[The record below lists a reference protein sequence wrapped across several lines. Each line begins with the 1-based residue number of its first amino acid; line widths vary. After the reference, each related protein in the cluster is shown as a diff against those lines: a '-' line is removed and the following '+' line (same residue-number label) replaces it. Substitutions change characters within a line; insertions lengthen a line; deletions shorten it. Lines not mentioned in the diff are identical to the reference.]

1 MTSVTF
7 DINANVNKFATA
19 VGNGATMGKVFRD
32 AVDYVIASR
41 DTTVILR
48 MMQRATMRGDK
59 GAANLVRSTFGK
71 IFVGAKFTSKAGNIV
86 GIKIKDAELSN
97 SAVNALHELTDN
109 KLSMRGPKWK
119 DAFKTE
125 TAKPDF
131 DLQAFVARAMKAHP
145 EVSKAAFAAA
155 FQAA

>member
-1 MTSVTF
+1 MTDFVQDTVTSF
-7 DINANVNKFATA
+7 SRSI
-19 VGNGATMGKVFRD
+19 GNGATMGKVFRD
-32 AVDYVIASR
+32 AVDHVISTRDSTIVLRLIQLAERKGDRSAS
-41 DTTVILR
+41 L
-48 MMQRATMRGDK
+48 
-59 GAANLVRSTFGK
+59 LVRSTFGK
-71 IFVGAKFTSKAGNIV
+71 IFVGAKFTSKAGNVV

-119 DAFKTE
+119 AAFKTE

>member
-1 MTSVTF
+1 MTY
-7 DINANVNKFATA
+7 DINANVDKFATA
-19 VGNGATMGKVFRD
+19 VGNGATMGKLFRE

-48 MMQRATMRGDK
+48 MMQRAVKRGDK
-59 GAANLVRSTFGK
+59 GAANLVRSTFGSV
-71 IFVGAKFTSKAGNIV
+71 FVGAKFTSKAGNIV

-97 SAVNALHELTDN
+97 WAVDTLHMLTDD
-109 KLSMRGPKWK
+109 KASMRGKKWK

-125 TAKPDF
+125 KETPAF

-145 EVSKAAFAAA
+145 EVSKTAFAAA

>member
-1 MTSVTF
+1 MTY
-7 DINANVNKFATA
+7 DINANVDKFATA
-19 VGNGATMGKVFRD
+19 VGNGATMGKLFRE
-32 AVDYVIASR
+32 AVDYVISSR

-48 MMQRATMRGDK
+48 MMQRAVKRGDK

-71 IFVGAKFTSKAGNIV
+71 VFVGAKFTTKAGNVV

-97 SAVNALHELTDN
+97 WAVDTLHILTDD
-109 KLSMRGPKWK
+109 KASMRGKKWK

-125 TAKPDF
+125 TDDKPDF

-145 EVSKAAFAAA
+145 EVSKAAFVAA

>member
-1 MTSVTF
+1 MTY
-7 DINANVNKFATA
+7 DINANVDKFATA
-19 VGNGATMGKVFRD
+19 VGNGATMGKLFRE

-48 MMQRATMRGDK
+48 MMQRAVKRGDK
-59 GAANLVRSTFGK
+59 GAANLVRSTFGS
-71 IFVGAKFTSKAGNIV
+71 IFVGAKFTTKAGNVV

-97 SAVNALHELTDN
+97 WAVDTLHMLTDD
-109 KLSMRGPKWK
+109 KASMRGKKWK

-125 TAKPDF
+125 KETPAF
-131 DLQAFVARAMKAHP
+131 DLQAFVTRAMKAHP
-145 EVSKAAFAAA
+145 EVSKAAFVAA

>member
-1 MTSVTF
+1 MTDFVQDTVTSF
-7 DINANVNKFATA
+7 SRSI
-19 VGNGATMGKVFRD
+19 GNGATMGKVFRD
-32 AVDYVIASR
+32 AVDHVIASR

-48 MMQRATMRGDK
+48 LIQLADRKGDRS
-59 GAANLVRSTFGK
+59 ASLLVRSTFGK
-71 IFVGAKFTSKAGNIV
+71 IYQGAKFSTKAGNVV

-97 SAVNALHELTDN
+97 SAVNAMHDLTDN
-109 KLSMRGPKWK
+109 KVSMRGQKWK
-119 DAFKTE
+119 AAFQTDKGSD
-125 TAKPDF
+125 KPEF